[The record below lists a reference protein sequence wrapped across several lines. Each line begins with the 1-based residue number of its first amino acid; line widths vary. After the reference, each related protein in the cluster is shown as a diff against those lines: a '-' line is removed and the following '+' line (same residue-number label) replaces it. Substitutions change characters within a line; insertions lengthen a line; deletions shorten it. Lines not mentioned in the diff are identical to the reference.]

1 MPCEQDLRA
10 GNGPAR
16 TAASLKS
23 KGTAQSDVAPLR
35 RVVLMSA
42 TDAFSSQAEIDRQWR
57 GLNFTDPP
65 NFELAVDEDEQL
77 VETLHG
83 FGIETVLLPHPDGG
97 TLDAIYVRDA
107 SVATDRGIVLCSMG
121 KEARRA
127 EPAAQEAQFRAWG
140 IPILGEIG
148 GEGRLEGGDV
158 TWIEERTVA
167 VGRGYRTNDEGIRQ
181 FRALLGDAVDDLI
194 VVPLPHWRGPGDVF
208 HLMSIFSP
216 IDRDLALVYSPLMPV
231 SFREELLERGF
242 GLVEVPD
249 EEFETMGANVLA
261 VAPRRC
267 LLMEGNPHTRGRLEK
282 AGVEVTEY
290 RGREISFKGGGGPT
304 CLTRPLERLR

>member
-1 MPCEQDLRA
+1 M
-10 GNGPAR
+10 
-16 TAASLKS
+16 KS
-23 KGTAQSDVAPLR
+23 ESTAQSEVGPLR

-42 TDAFSSQAEIDRQWR
+42 RDAFSSQPEIDGLWQ
-57 GLNFTDPP
+57 GLNFTGPP
-65 NFELAVDEDEQL
+65 DFELAVEEHEQL

-83 FGIETVLLPHPDGG
+83 FGIETVFLPHADEG

-107 SVATDRGIVLCSMG
+107 SVATDRGIILCSMG

-127 EPAAQEAQFRAWG
+127 EPAAQGAQFRAWG
-140 IPILGEIG
+140 VPILGEIG

-158 TWIEERTVA
+158 AWLDERTVA

-181 FRALLGDAVDDLI
+181 FRALLGDAIDDLI
-194 VVPLPHWRGPGDVF
+194 VVPLPHWRGPHDVF

-216 IDRDLALVYSPLMPV
+216 LDRDLALVYSPLMPV

-242 GLVEVPD
+242 GLVEVAD
-249 EEFETMGANVLA
+249 EEFETMAANALA
-261 VAPRRC
+261 VAPRQC
-267 LLMEGNPHTRGRLEK
+267 LLVEGNPRTRARLEE
-282 AGVEVTEY
+282 AGVQVTEY
-290 RGREISFKGGGGPT
+290 RGREISLKGRGGPT

>member
-1 MPCEQDLRA
+1 M
-10 GNGPAR
+10 
-16 TAASLKS
+16 KS
-23 KGTAQSDVAPLR
+23 ESTAQSEVGPLR

-42 TDAFSSQAEIDRQWR
+42 RDAFSSQPEIDGLWQ
-57 GLNFTDPP
+57 GLNFTGPP
-65 NFELAVDEDEQL
+65 DFELAVEEHEQL

-83 FGIETVLLPHPDGG
+83 FGIETVFLPHADEG

-107 SVATDRGIVLCSMG
+107 SVATDRGIILCSMG

-127 EPAAQEAQFRAWG
+127 EPAAQGAQFRAWG
-140 IPILGEIG
+140 VPILGEIG

-158 TWIEERTVA
+158 AWLDERTVA

-181 FRALLGDAVDDLI
+181 FRALLGDAIDDLI
-194 VVPLPHWRGPGDVF
+194 VVPLPHWRGPHDVF

-216 IDRDLALVYSPLMPV
+216 LDRDLALVYSPLIPV
-231 SFREELLERGF
+231 PFREALLERGF

-249 EEFETMGANVLA
+249 EEFETMAANALA

-267 LLMEGNPHTRGRLEK
+267 LLVEGNPRTRARLEE
-282 AGVEVTEY
+282 AGVQVTEY
-290 RGREISFKGGGGPT
+290 RGREISLKGRGGPT